1 MCELGHNIQ
10 KVKSLEDFKSSLQ
23 DYIYIY
29 IFLHRKMKPIPAKFT
44 VCLLDL
50 LLKNSIS
57 NYSIKHYLYAICKLK
72 NNLVS
77 IFLWNSHMVVCFFFP
92 YFLLEGTG
100 QKQWAKSN
108 KLMVLQKI
116 IFYSYHWTGNKR
128 SMTFSTL
135 TCPSSPNSNLLGVSK
150 Q

>member
-1 MCELGHNIQ
+1 MCVNWGIIYKKLNLWRIL
-10 KVKSLEDFKSSLQ
+10 KVLYK
-23 DYIYIY
+23 ITYIY

-50 LLKNSIS
+50 FLKNSIS

-92 YFLLEGTG
+92 YFLLEGTS

-135 TCPSSPNSNLLGVSK
+135 TCPSSPNSNLLGLSK

>member
-1 MCELGHNIQ
+1 MCVNWGIIYKKLNLWRIL
-10 KVKSLEDFKSSLQ
+10 KVLYK
-23 DYIYIY
+23 ITYIY

-135 TCPSSPNSNLLGVSK
+135 TCPSSPNSNLLGLSK